1 MANQTDTRTP
11 EEAPQDHSPQRAARS
26 SAGMAVGT
34 LASRILGFIK
44 GIILGVAVGGT
55 VVANVFDSANQVPN
69 VIYILIAG
77 GVFNVVLIP
86 QIVKASKLP
95 DRGADYI
102 SRLLTLGIAV
112 LLVLTVVVTVLAG
125 PLTHLLTQGY
135 SPGQMRVAIAF
146 TTLLLPQIFFYGLY
160 SLLGQVL
167 NAHNSFAAYAW
178 APVVNNIVAIG
189 GLLAF
194 IAVAGSAGS
203 TEHTIDNWS
212 SSQTLLLAGTATL
225 GIVVQSMVLI
235 WPVKKLGLKLKPTF
249 GFRGTGLGATGR
261 IAGWSM
267 ATMVVGNL
275 SFLLIGKIATIATGA
290 QSDGAVSAQSSIA
303 GSFALNRATEVYIMP
318 HSVIALSIATVLFTQ
333 MSRAAA
339 NHDTAG
345 VRLALSRALRATG
358 VATIFA
364 AVALLVL
371 AGPFGML
378 FGGDKEYA
386 GRQVAITLA
395 ILAMGSPF
403 LSINFI
409 LNRVFYAAENAKT
422 PFFIQSILVVFGVGS
437 ALLAATFPPSMI
449 IYALAASYTVGNAI
463 AVVVSHF
470 FLKAKIGD
478 YGGAGIVRAHARF
491 LAAALVAG
499 GAGDVVL
506 WMMGGFTGGG
516 FPWQSIENAAVTL
529 AVVGT
534 LMAAVYLAML
544 KLMRVQELDD
554 LLGPLLGKLRG
565 RVPGLR

>member
-26 SAGMAVGT
+26 SAVMAVGT
-34 LASRILGFIK
+34 LASRILGFLK

-55 VVANVFDSANQVPN
+55 VVANIFESANQVPN
-69 VIYILIAG
+69 IIYLMLAG

-102 SRLLTLGIAV
+102 SRLLTLALIA
-112 LLVLTVVVTVLAG
+112 LLVITALVTALAG
-125 PLTHLLTQGY
+125 PLTQLLTQGY
-135 SPGQMRVAIAF
+135 SPGQMRIAIAF
-146 TTLLLPQIFFYGLY
+146 SLLLLPQIFFYGLY
-160 SLLGQVL
+160 ALLGQIL

-194 IAVAGSAGS
+194 IAVSGTAKNADITVDSWTTG
-203 TEHTIDNWS
+203 
-212 SSQTLLLAGTATL
+212 QTLLLAGTATL
-225 GIVVQSMVLI
+225 GIVIQSLVLI

-261 IAGWSM
+261 IATWSM
-267 ATMVVGNL
+267 ATMIVGNL

-290 QSDGAVSAQSSIA
+290 QPDGEITAANSIP
-303 GSFALNRATEVYIMP
+303 GSYALSRASEVYIMP
-318 HSVIALSIATVLFTQ
+318 HSVIALSIATVMFTQ
-333 MSRAAA
+333 MAHAAA
-339 NHDTAG
+339 SHDTAG
-345 VRLALSRALRATG
+345 VRTAVSRALRSTGAAT
-358 VATIFA
+358 VFA

-378 FGGDKEYA
+378 FSGGQEFA

-395 ILAMGSPF
+395 ILAVGSPF

-422 PFFIQSILVVFGVGS
+422 PFVIQTIMVVFGVVT
-437 ALLAATFPPSMI
+437 ALLAALLPPSWI
-449 IYALAASYTVGNAI
+449 IYALALCYTVADI
-463 AVVVSHF
+463 VAVVISHY

-478 YGGAGIVRAHARF
+478 YGGGQILKAHMRF
-491 LAAALVAG
+491 LLAALVAG
-499 GAGDVVL
+499 VAGDGLL
-506 WMMGGFTGGG
+506 WLMGGFTNGG

-529 AVVGT
+529 AVVGAF
-534 LMAAVYLAML
+534 MAVVYFVML
-544 KLMRVQELDD
+544 KLLRVQELNE
-554 LLGPLLGKLRG
+554 LLNPILGRLRG
-565 RVPGLR
+565 RAPGR